1 MPIAFFLLLGVAA
14 ADEPAGTAWALS
26 GELRGRGEHTAPFV
40 IDNTGTLS
48 DQSLW
53 LASRLI
59 VGVEGELS
67 ARVTT
72 ALELEA
78 LNGLVAGDTTALGT
92 ARGEDSFAVA
102 RHDRGDL
109 AVVLPRKAKLQ
120 LGGSGG
126 SLLLG
131 FDTFGWGSGIL
142 SNDGRGD
149 PLFGDAWRGNV
160 VGRLGGVLTPFRTQE
175 GSRLRGLALI
185 AAGDLVV
192 RDDNA
197 ELYEGDRAV
206 QAVGGAL
213 WRGQRGQLG
222 LLASYR
228 HQRDREDPHRPGE
241 DPSVTR
247 VVPIDAS
254 FRYTPALERDAL
266 ALLIEG
272 ELATIHGHTT
282 RPYGA
287 ETAEDGAAVHS
298 LGALLRGR
306 LDHDPSGL
314 SAIVE
319 GGYASGDNDSADDV
333 ARGFRF
339 HSDHGVGIVLFE
351 QVMPMLSARA
361 VDRASDPALL
371 AVPPSATRFAI
382 SQGEV
387 SNAIY
392 AFPAVTWRPVAPV
405 ELRAGWVRAHSAGD
419 LIDVYNTARMGGYNT
434 GYGGVTPTSRH
445 MGDELDLGLRSQLGL
460 GDDLSL
466 DIGAEAG
473 VFLPGAAFEGLDLDT
488 VYAARLR
495 ADLRW

>member
-1 MPIAFFLLLGVAA
+1 MSLAFLLLMGVSV
-14 ADEPAGTAWALS
+14 ADEPVGSSWALS
-26 GELRGRGEHTAPFV
+26 GELRGRGEHLGPFV
-40 IDNTGTLS
+40 IDNTGTPSEQRWWLS
-48 DQSLW
+48 T
-53 LASRLI
+53 RLI
-59 VGVEGELS
+59 VGIEGELS
-67 ARVTT
+67 DRIGTT
-72 ALELEA
+72 LELEA
-78 LNGLVAGDTTALGT
+78 LNGLAMGDTTTVGT
-92 ARGEDSFAVA
+92 GRGEDSFAQA
-102 RHDRGDL
+102 RHDHRDL

-120 LGGSGG
+120 LAGSGG
-126 SLLLG
+126 SLSVG

-160 VGRLGGVLTPFRTQE
+160 VGRVGGVITPFSARE

-185 AAGDLVV
+185 TAGDLVV

-197 ELYEGDRAV
+197 ALFEGDRAL

-228 HQRDREDPHRPGE
+228 HQRDREDPHRPGAA
-241 DPSVTR
+241 PSLTR

-254 FRYTPALERDAL
+254 FRSTHSLAPETLDLEL
-266 ALLIEG
+266 EG

-287 ETAEDGAAVHS
+287 ETFEDGAAVHS

-306 LDHDPSGL
+306 LDHLPSGL

-319 GGYASGDNDSADDV
+319 GGYASGDNDSSDAV
-333 ARGFRF
+333 VRSFRF
-339 HSDHGVGIVLFE
+339 HGDHGVGIVLFE
-351 QVMPMLSARA
+351 QVLPMLSARA

-382 SQGEV
+382 NQGEV

-392 AFPAVTWRPVAPV
+392 AFPAITWKPVAAM
-405 ELRAGWVRAHSAGD
+405 ELRAGWVRAHSAGVLTD
-419 LIDVYNTARMGGYNT
+419 LYNTARMGGYNT
-434 GYGGVTPTSRH
+434 GYGGLQPTSRH
-445 MGDELDLGLRSQLGL
+445 MGDELDLGLRCQQRL
-460 GDDLSL
+460 GDELILDL
-466 DIGAEAG
+466 GAEG
-473 VFLPGAAFEGLDLDT
+473 GLFLPGAAFEGLDLDT

-495 ADLRW
+495 ADLVW

>member
-1 MPIAFFLLLGVAA
+1 MFLAFLLLTGVASA
-14 ADEPAGTAWALS
+14 GEPEGSGWALS
-26 GELRGRGEHTAPFV
+26 GELRGRGEHLAPFV

-48 DQSLW
+48 EQNLW

-59 VGVEGELS
+59 VGVQGELS
-67 ARVTT
+67 DRIVA

-78 LNGLVAGDTTALGT
+78 LNGLVAGDTTTVGT
-92 ARGEDSFAVA
+92 VRGEDSLAVA
-102 RHDRGDL
+102 RHDHGDL
-109 AVVLPRKAKLQ
+109 AVVLPRRANLRM
-120 LGGSGG
+120 GGTSG

-131 FDTFGWGSGIL
+131 FDTFTWGSGML

-160 VGRLGGVLTPFRTQE
+160 VGRVGGVLTPFRTQQ
-175 GSRLRGLALI
+175 GHRFQGLALI

-197 ELYEGDRAV
+197 ELFEGDRAL
-206 QAVGGAL
+206 QAVSGAL
-213 WRGQRGQLG
+213 WRGQHGQLG

-228 HQRDREDPHRPGE
+228 HQRDREDPHRPHE
-241 DPSVTR
+241 EASLTR
-247 VVPIDAS
+247 VVPIDATA
-254 FRYTPALERDAL
+254 RWTPQLEGDRL
-266 ALLIEG
+266 GMVLEG

-287 ETAEDGAAVHS
+287 ETAEGGAAVHS

-306 LDHDPSGL
+306 LDHHPSGL

-333 ARGFRF
+333 VRGFRF

-382 SQGEV
+382 NQGEV

-392 AFPAVTWRPVAPV
+392 AFPAVSWQALDAL
-405 ELRAGWVRAHSAGD
+405 ELRAGWVHAYSAGE

-434 GYGGVTPTSRH
+434 GYGGVAPTSRH
-445 MGDELDLGLRSQLGL
+445 MGDELDLGLRSHLDF
-460 GDDLSL
+460 GDDLAFDL
-466 DIGAEAG
+466 GAEG
-473 VFLPGAAFEGLDLDT
+473 GLFLPGAAFEGLDLDP

-495 ADLRW
+495 ADLVW